1 MANPAR
7 ERVSIDLRDLGP
19 ALRAHAEARHL
30 TVADVARLAVAA
42 VLESSGHGVDV
53 QQSAQPDAVD
63 DKPVKLG
70 VRLRGEVAARLSA
83 RARACGLSYGAYL
96 TTLME
101 EAPAPPLEVVTA
113 LRSSTDQLAVVSSD
127 LNQLMRTLQ
136 RGASA
141 PGPLVDAWL
150 RPLVNEVRQH
160 VGIAS
165 RLVSALRPA
174 RELSRRQDGPRPSDQ
189 GPLP

>member
-1 MANPAR
+1 MVNPAR

-30 TVADVARLAVAA
+30 TVADVARLAVVA
-42 VLESSGHGVDV
+42 VLESSRHGVDV
-53 QQSAQPDAVD
+53 QESAEPVALD
-63 DKPVKLG
+63 DRPVKLG

-83 RARACGLSYGAYL
+83 RARACGLSHGAYL
-96 TTLME
+96 TTLIE

-127 LNQLMRTLQ
+127 LNQLVRTLQ
-136 RGASA
+136 RGALA
-141 PGPLVDAWL
+141 AGPLVDAWL
-150 RPLVNEVRQH
+150 RPLVIEVRQH

-174 RELSRRQDGPRPSDQ
+174 RARSARQDGPRAGDQ
-189 GPLP
+189 GTIP

>member
-19 ALRAHAEARHL
+19 ALRAYAEARHL

-42 VLESSGHGVDV
+42 VLESSSHGVDV
-53 QQSAQPDAVD
+53 HQNAEPVALD
-63 DKPVKLG
+63 DKPVKVG
-70 VRLRGEVAARLSA
+70 VRLRGEVAARLST
-83 RARACGLSYGAYL
+83 RARACGLSHGAYL
-96 TTLME
+96 TTLIE

-113 LRSSTDQLAVVSSD
+113 LRSSTDQLAVVSTD
-127 LNQLMRTLQ
+127 LNQLVRTLQ

-165 RLVSALRPA
+165 RLVSELRPA
-174 RELSRRQDGPRPSDQ
+174 RELSRRQDGPRATVD